1 MNPKKNLMNSQSEC
15 IFYLL
20 NDKEYKIKKKKDIHK
35 IAIFDFFVR
44 NELTNINK
52 IKKILDYKKYYYVC
66 ENSSELKIT
75 NLEDDIRDIKS
86 VKEIKSD
93 ETVLMKFEDLELI
106 YLKDYL
112 KALSS
117 STIYIYNL
125 IDFYKSLLKIIVIK

>member
-75 NLEDDIRDIKS
+75 NLEDDIRDIKGE
-86 VKEIKSD
+86 KLPC
-93 ETVLMKFEDLELI
+93 TYANF
-106 YLKDYL
+106 
-112 KALSS
+112 A
-117 STIYIYNL
+117 
-125 IDFYKSLLKIIVIK
+125 KIWT